1 MDLLTYGDT
10 KLIYKFNVLSN
21 KVLFYDKKDILD
33 KMQLDEKKWNMF
45 CILSGCDYCS
55 RIQGLGNVNAY
66 KIVKNNTE
74 EELWTKLKEKFTD
87 DDSFKTYKSK
97 FENAYSI
104 FSKTI
109 PVDSISIKTP
119 MVTNKTE
126 VLNFLEKYTNLTIKQ
141 IKNRLTTIDSNYRF
155 NE

>member
-1 MDLLTYGDT
+1 MDLQPWNT

-21 KVLFYDKKDILD
+21 KVLFYDKQDILE
-33 KMQLDEKKWNMF
+33 KMELDEKKWNMF

-74 EELWTKLKEKFTD
+74 EEIWNKLKDKFNTEEA
-87 DDSFKTYKSK
+87 FKCYRSK

-104 FSKTI
+104 FSKI
-109 PVDSISIKTP
+109 LPLDDIS
-119 MVTNKTE
+119 
-126 VLNFLEKYTNLTIKQ
+126 LKYQWLQIKQ
-141 IKNRLTTIDSNYRF
+141 MF
-155 NE
+155 